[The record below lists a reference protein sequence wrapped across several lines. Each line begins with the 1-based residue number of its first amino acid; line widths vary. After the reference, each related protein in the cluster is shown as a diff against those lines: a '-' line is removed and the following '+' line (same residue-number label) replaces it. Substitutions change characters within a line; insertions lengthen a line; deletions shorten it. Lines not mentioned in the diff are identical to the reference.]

1 MFTGLLDRISRTLQ
15 TSSLPFTPL
24 GFTEPIDPLT
34 YRLEDVTVNFPTLPP
49 QSAFL
54 GLCEDGY
61 PMLIQLNQPNNGSIL
76 IVSDDAA
83 GRTRLAQ
90 VMADSACAA
99 NQAADF
105 KFTVIYSNEDLWSKK
120 LEEANN
126 RGYLMAKTRATSSKA
141 TDWILQLALLAED
154 RSFGRRQGAN
164 LLVILD
170 EADFLLDADNNVRS
184 NFLWLCQNGPHFGIH
199 PLISVSS
206 EVALEMSDILNHIR
220 TRIYGR
226 MPNSSSF
233 QLSGFSGLESESF
246 EEGRQYIVRNENLW
260 IPFWTPR
267 S

>member
-15 TSSLPFTPL
+15 MPSLPVAPL
-24 GFTEPIDPLT
+24 GFTEPIDSVN
-34 YRLEDVTVNFPTLPP
+34 YRLEDVSSSFPTLPA

-61 PMLIQLNQPNNGSIL
+61 PMLIQLDQPNNGSIL

-99 NQAADF
+99 NPASDF
-105 KFTVIYSNEDLWSKK
+105 KVSVIYSHENHWTKK
-120 LEEANN
+120 LDDANA
-126 RGYLMAKTRATSSKA
+126 RGYLMAKTSATSSKA

-206 EVALEMSDILNHIR
+206 EIALEMPEILNHIR

-226 MPNSSSF
+226 MPNRSAF
-233 QLSGFSGLESESF
+233 HLSGFSGLESENF
-246 EEGRQYIVRNENLW
+246 EEGRQYVVRNENLW

-267 S
+267 T

>member
-1 MFTGLLDRISRTLQ
+1 MFTGLLDRISKTLQ
-15 TSSLPFTPL
+15 LPSLPVAPL
-24 GFTEPIDPLT
+24 GFTEPIDSVN
-34 YRLEDVTVNFPTLPP
+34 YRLDDVSPNFPTLPA

-61 PMLIQLNQPNNGSIL
+61 PMLIQLDQPNNGSIL

-99 NQAADF
+99 NPASDF
-105 KFTVIYSNEDLWSKK
+105 KISVIYSNENHWGKK
-120 LEEANN
+120 LDDANA
-126 RGYLMAKTRATSSKA
+126 RGYLMAKTSATSSKA

-206 EVALEMSDILNHIR
+206 EIALEMPEILNHIR

-226 MPNSSSF
+226 MPNRSAF
-233 QLSGFSGLESESF
+233 HLSGFSGLESENF
-246 EEGRQYIVRNENLW
+246 EEGRQYVVRNENLW

-267 S
+267 T